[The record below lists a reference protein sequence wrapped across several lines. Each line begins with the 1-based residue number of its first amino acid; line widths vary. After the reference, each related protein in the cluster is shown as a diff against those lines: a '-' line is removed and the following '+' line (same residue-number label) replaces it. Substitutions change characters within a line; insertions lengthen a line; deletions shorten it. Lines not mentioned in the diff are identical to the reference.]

1 MKCID
6 NGVNNVGRIG
16 VGDRVE
22 EFGTF
27 IKCRH
32 DRLQRSTEVDVMRI
46 ANVKK
51 AVKYIASF
59 FARSETR
66 AF

>member
-32 DRLQRSTEVDVMRI
+32 DRLQAVDRSRCHENCKRQKGGKIYRVLFREV
-46 ANVKK
+46 
-51 AVKYIASF
+51 
-59 FARSETR
+59 
-66 AF
+66 